1 MNLLKLVDLT
11 LLKSH
16 ASKEDLVKLAKE
28 ALKYEVAGICVHPQH
43 VKLIKN
49 NLPKKTSLKIV
60 TVIGFPYGT
69 QSLKIKELELKQA
82 IKDGIDEADMVVNGF
97 QVKEHQWGSIL
108 KEIKSLKKILKK
120 KVLKVIIETSQLSNE
135 EIIQISK
142 ICLKAKAD
150 YVKTSTGVNGEGAK
164 VEHIKTIKEVVG
176 TSAKIKASGG
186 VRDLAS
192 FKALV
197 EAGADRVGTSAIN
210 YLLND
215 KEVNRE
221 DY

>member
-1 MNLLKLVDLT
+1 MKLLKLVDLT

-16 ASKEDLVKLAKE
+16 ASKEDLVTLTKE

-43 VKLIKN
+43 VKLIKK
-49 NLPKKTSLKIV
+49 NLPKKTTLKIV
-60 TVIGFPYGT
+60 TVIGFPYGA
-69 QSLKIKELELKQA
+69 QSLKIKKLELKQA
-82 IKDGIDEADMVVNGF
+82 IKDGIDEADMVINGF
-97 QVKEHQWGSIL
+97 QVKEKQWGSIL

-135 EIIQISK
+135 DISK
-142 ICLKAKAD
+142 LSQICVKAKAD

-164 VEHIKTIKEVVG
+164 VEHIKLIKEVVG
-176 TSAKIKASGG
+176 NSAKIKASGG

>member
-1 MNLLKLVDLT
+1 MNLLNLVDLT

-16 ASKEDLVKLAKE
+16 ASREDLVNLTKE
-28 ALKYEVAGICVHPQH
+28 AVKYEVAGICIHPQH
-43 VKLIKN
+43 VKLVKKT
-49 NLPKKTSLKIV
+49 LPKKTKIKIV
-60 TVIGFPYGT
+60 TVIGFPFGA
-69 QSLKIKELELKQA
+69 QSLKIKEQELKQA
-82 IKDGIDEADMVVNGF
+82 IRDGIDEADMVINGF
-97 QVKEHQWGSIL
+97 QVKEKKWSEIL
-108 KEIKSLKKILKK
+108 REIKSLKKILKNK
-120 KVLKVIIETSQLSNE
+120 ILKVIIETGHLSKE
-135 EIIQISK
+135 DIVILSK

-150 YVKTSTGVNGEGAK
+150 YVKTSTGVNGDGAK
-164 VEHIKTIKEVVG
+164 VEQIKLIRDTVG
-176 TSAKIKASGG
+176 SKAKIKASGG
-186 VRDLAS
+186 VRDLSS